1 MNERDVPR
9 RRPGQGPDGNYDPY
23 ADSYF
28 ESGYEDQTGTG
39 RRPFAARGAM
49 PADRGGSGPHFYD
62 PGTAARSYGGG
73 LPDIEDEDFED
84 EQPSNWRRRTAMVA
98 IGGGAAALIGGGA
111 YAVTQFF
118 GEG

>member
-23 ADSYF
+23 ADSYY
-28 ESGYEDQTGTG
+28 ESGYEDQTRTG
-39 RRPFAARGAM
+39 RRPM

-62 PGTAARSYGGG
+62 PGNAARNYGAG
-73 LPDIEDEDFED
+73 LPDIEDEELDD
-84 EQPSNWRRRTAMVA
+84 EEPSNWRRRTAMIA

-111 YAVTQFF
+111 YA
-118 GEG
+118 